1 MSIFFCRGI
10 LRMIRA
16 VLIEKEIKEILLDI
30 NKIHIIIRG
39 RPTFIG
45 QWPEIDVVIIK
56 AEEGGDYVNPNKL
69 LPPFENE
76 VVRGPILLVRMDEN
90 SEPQDFTVNEY
101 ESLLR
106 RNERLA
112 A

>member
-1 MSIFFCRGI
+1 MARAI
-10 LRMIRA
+10 L
-16 VLIEKEIKEILLDI
+16 IKEGRCDINEIDLDI
-30 NKIHIIIRG
+30 DPSKNEIVKLLLG

>member
-1 MSIFFCRGI
+1 MNLQRSGLRVLKNRLWIVGI
-10 LRMIRA
+10 SGTL
-16 VLIEKEIKEILLDI
+16 LLDI

>member
-1 MSIFFCRGI
+1 
-10 LRMIRA
+10 MIRA
-16 VLIEKEIKEILLDI
+16 VLIEDKIKEILLDI
-30 NKIHIIIRG
+30 NKIHVIIRG

-56 AEEGGDYVNPNKL
+56 AEEGGEYINPNKL

-76 VVRGPILLVRMDEN
+76 VVEGPILLVRMDEN

-106 RNERLA
+106 RNKGFTA
-112 A
+112 